1 MRRRGRVGAGAAL
14 AAATG
19 TLPAAIGTL
28 PAARTGTDPRPHS
41 PRHTY
46 RRSTLRAS
54 QFPRNCTACT
64 NTTMSSTAAQ
74 VMTGSNWR

>member
-1 MRRRGRVGAGAAL
+1 MRRRRRVGAGAARAAGTL
-14 AAATG
+14 PAATG
-19 TLPAAIGTL
+19 TLPAV
-28 PAARTGTDPRPHS
+28 RTGTDPRPHS

-46 RRSTLRAS
+46 RRSTFRAS

>member
-1 MRRRGRVGAGAAL
+1 MRRRRRVGAGVAR
-14 AAATG
+14 AAAG
-19 TLPAAIGTL
+19 TLPAATGTL

-46 RRSTLRAS
+46 RRSTFRAS

-64 NTTMSSTAAQ
+64 KTTISSTAAQ
-74 VMTGSNWR
+74 VMTGSNCR